1 MTPDWSHSVD
11 VDRLADAQA
20 SHGFE
25 YALADLPRLSQQLA
39 DPKGSAR
46 GTVAFRR
53 ERGLPIAAIDV
64 AATLTLQCQRC
75 MQPLA
80 WPVQSSVQVALV
92 DDLAGANAVPPD
104 VEPVIVQQGRVLLR
118 DLVEEELL
126 LGLPLIARHED
137 FHCVDAE
144 LYAAEAA
151 AEPGQHADDAP
162 LPAETTQTPFA
173 GLGELLKRR

>member
-11 VDRLADAQA
+11 VDRLADARA

-25 YALADLPRLSQQLA
+25 YALADLPRLREQLA
-39 DPKGSAR
+39 GSE
-46 GTVAFRR
+46 GVATGQVEFRR
-53 ERGLPIAAIDV
+53 ERGLAIAAIDV
-64 AATLTLQCQRC
+64 EASLTLQCQRC
-75 MQPLA
+75 MQPLQ

-92 DDLAGANAVPPD
+92 DDLATADAAPED
-104 VEPVIVQQGRVLLR
+104 VEPVLVQGGKVLLR

-144 LYAAEAA
+144 LYAADAA
-151 AEPGQHADDAP
+151 ADSGQDADDAP